1 MEMVVFLRNDEQDD
15 EMHWS
20 MVESFEFDAFF
31 GAAENGDDILDAVGK
46 RVRNCNTGADP
57 CADLGFARFKGT
69 EDLVVAGFWDI
80 SAFGEQ
86 IHKFDDG
93 RPMLGRIHIQK
104 DVIRIE

>member
-1 MEMVVFLRNDEQDD
+1 MVVFPRNDEQDD
-15 EMHWS
+15 EMHGS
-20 MVESFEFDAFF
+20 MIESFKFDALF
-31 GAAENGDDILDAVGK
+31 GATENGDDILYAVGK

-57 CADLGFARFKGT
+57 CADLSFALFEGT

-80 SAFGEQ
+80 SAFGEE

-93 RPMLGRIHIQK
+93 RPVLGRIHIQE